1 MSNTLYTLER
11 HMNDTPSTGA
21 WRRFLTAC
29 GSAGSQD
36 QRNQVRFALLCLGWA
51 LSFVAALWL
60 LRGDRNLPAA
70 LLALTIAI
78 PAAVGI
84 AAIAAYLSF
93 LRNTDELLRK
103 IQLEALAIGFG
114 VYALLSMTYPLLEAA
129 GLLVLEVG
137 DLFAAVLFVWGGA
150 QLYGARRYR

>member
-1 MSNTLYTLER
+1 
-11 HMNDTPSTGA
+11 MNDAPTTGA
-21 WRRFLTAC
+21 WRRFLTVC

-36 QRNQVRFALLCLGWA
+36 QRRQVRFALLCLGWA
-51 LSFVAALWL
+51 LSFVAAVWL
-60 LRGDRNLPAA
+60 LRGDRDLPTA
-70 LLALTIAI
+70 LMALAIAF
-78 PAAVGI
+78 PTAVGVAAVT
-84 AAIAAYLSF
+84 AYLNF
-93 LRNTDELLRK
+93 LRNTDEMLRK
-103 IQLEALAIGFG
+103 IQLEALAIAFG